1 MTGEIIST
9 HEMLARLVGFDTT
22 SRESNLALTGFVQ
35 GYLEGHGVE
44 STLIHNEA
52 GTKAN
57 LYATIGPRDAPG
69 GIVLSGHTD
78 VVPVDGQAW
87 ASDPFAL
94 REQEGRLYGRGTA
107 DMKGFIA
114 SALALV
120 PEFVAGVGRTP
131 LHLAF
136 SYDEEVG
143 CLGVHAMV
151 RHIAAHLPR
160 PKAVI
165 VGEPTMMRVV
175 NSHKGIRTFTTEVT
189 GLETHSSTPHL
200 GVNAIDV
207 AVQLINY
214 LHMLRAQMQALGDA
228 SGRFDPPYTSIH
240 VGVIEGGTA
249 LNIVPRRCRFQ
260 WEIRPLPGQDPDEIA
275 ARFNAYAMNEVLPPL
290 RAISQQ
296 ADIVTRQRA
305 DVPPMAPQNGSPA
318 EALVTA
324 LRGSNAP
331 QAVSYT
337 TEAGI
342 FQKAGIPAVLC
353 GPGSIDQA
361 HKPDEFIARSE
372 LAACD
377 AFLRQLLAAIA

>member
-1 MTGEIIST
+1 MSGQNFST
-9 HEMLARLVGFDTT
+9 PEMLAHLVGFDTT
-22 SRESNLALTGFVQ
+22 SRESNLALIGFVQ
-35 GYLEGHGVE
+35 NYLEGHGVP

-57 LYATIGPRDAPG
+57 LYATIGRHNVVG

-78 VVPVDGQAW
+78 VVPADGQAW
-87 ASDPFAL
+87 AGDPFAL
-94 REQEGRLYGRGTA
+94 REQDGRLYGRGTA

-120 PEFVAGVGRTP
+120 PEFVAGLGRTP
-131 LHLAF
+131 LHLAL

-143 CLGVHAMV
+143 CLGVHSMV

-189 GLETHSSTPHL
+189 GLEAHSSTPHL

-214 LHMLRAQMQALGDA
+214 LHMLRGEMQARGDA
-228 SGRFDPPYTSIH
+228 SGRFDPPYSSIH

-260 WEIRPLPGQDPDEIA
+260 WEIRPLPGQEPDEIA

-296 ADIVTRQRA
+296 ADIRTRQRA
-305 DVPPMAPQNGSPA
+305 DVPPLAPQNGSPA

-342 FQKAGIPAVLC
+342 FQEAGIPAVLC

-361 HKPDEFIARSE
+361 HKPDEFIALSE